1 MTSKIITWEELPVSF
16 LAGLQDEKRKTAN
29 AGTRKGRRYLDLVT
43 AFDIETSPIPG
54 MEEAGMYIWQ
64 WQFGLQYT
72 VMGRTWDELRCLIY
86 KILEV
91 IPQDRTLVILVHN
104 LSY

>member
-1 MTSKIITWEELPVSF
+1 MTSKIITWEELPEAF
-16 LAGLQDEKRKTAN
+16 LAALQPEKRKQAN
-29 AGTRKGRRYLDLVT
+29 AGTRKGRRYYDLVT

-72 VMGRTWDELRCLIY
+72 VMGRTWDELRCLL
-86 KILEV
+86 KQHHTFHHEL
-91 IPQDRTLVILVHN
+91 
-104 LSY
+104 